1 MAVKKNTNSGGYSD
15 EALLALKRG
24 TYGKETNR
32 STRYTTSQDQL
43 QQVKQLPTLKPAS
56 ENKVKERNNAV
67 KPSTRYQN
75 TNKTQSKQSDRDTRY
90 DKDFDYFYDYRV
102 GDFSGEVD
110 YDPVSD
116 TDVEKWRNVK
126 KDIMKKN
133 NWTDKEFDD
142 RYSAYENERYKN
154 QLKTDADLAA
164 KFASEHPVLGTIAQA
179 AQNPGVWFEGAANMI
194 SSLLPEKYKAK
205 STDDSRFYSLT
216 QKNAMKQAV
225 KDNMNSDV
233 GKTAY
238 DIGTGLGDMVLAS
251 GVPVLGVATLGTEA
265 ASRNQMQALERGV
278 DPTRAAAT
286 GALSGVVSGVMNK
299 IGLEKALGSAGQT
312 VAGTIGKAA
321 VKEGAENLLEDS
333 ANLAI
338 DKFINKDKSQL
349 DTLHDYYVLQGMT
362 DEDAWSQVARDTGAD
377 LATSFGSG
385 AAFGG
390 FMSGLNNLPT
400 LTGMLKNHKANIQN
414 IDPEI
419 QNAIETTEATQAEI
433 QNLQNQLPKVE
444 AQSAPKITLTPE
456 ESARLQQSKP
466 VSTETQGISNDE
478 LAELNKEF
486 GNMWA
491 DEPKAETAPTNP
503 VENKTV
509 NESAPIRFNDMS
521 PKQQAEIEAEMAE
534 QYSFGKQKNVP
545 NKTNKVSEIELPTNK
560 TEAYNNTV
568 TDISP
573 KQSEG
578 GTITKN
584 IASELQKENF
594 RPITFT
600 TKDGSTYIISKSTRP
615 GEKWQLSHI
624 DDTGDAIGHTAFA
637 NDADLI
643 SKIQDAENAITELNP
658 QNNIFTQSTVTIN
671 DMLKNPDAYTLEDFD
686 RAYRSFDKNA
696 DTDGASKEDL
706 IDALNAQV
714 AEEASVGTI
723 SVKAIP
729 QTNSNYKIGDKIT
742 YVTDDFEGHRELQ
755 GTIKESYPDHVIVDV
770 PDISDHVYIDNDM
783 MDMLRPAEEGFNDGQ
798 LTPEE
803 VKVLQ
808 DAANGK
814 SDIPETGNPAPKKD
828 SIPDDIRAYMNNKL
842 AMIQKIQNDARKGVN
857 GLEIMKTTDDFNRYE
872 ADLIN
877 KYPNWFDNGSFKE
890 ADYNRL
896 MRMEEAAKK
905 AAKAQKKTS
914 KPKEMPTVKPTEQ
927 APANTPKQ
935 NGPDVK
941 NIKNSFRG
949 KIRYINDSNNEY
961 AKQFIKALDEFEK
974 APSEATYQKVKKAH
988 EDYAANSGSKN
999 MKNWYG
1005 TWYTK
1010 TYEPDGI
1017 NKQLDSLAEKYG
1029 IKTGAPKNEVPNVKK
1044 TEPVNNEVPKVK
1056 PNEPTPP
1063 KNTPPNEPP
1072 KTNLSKRYETLKNS
1086 DLFKKSEANMKMLET
1101 SKEKGVFDKDIESR
1115 KEAQEEALKEYLA
1128 DPEKAREH
1136 NLNKKWDSGK
1146 DVDTSMLIL
1155 KDALEKGD
1163 QAETNLT
1170 LLKQVEMNKGA
1181 GRQLRANRDYAGT
1194 KEKTLQ
1200 KAAEFMS
1207 DKADKVLSNK
1217 KSRTQYEAMVER
1229 IVNGDLSE
1237 LSSKLKMDEADIDN
1251 IKKAI
1256 KAGAGKADIV
1266 KMIGMYQ
1273 AVGKTGISADTLKKV
1288 SEIYSKIEEGN
1299 YGLNSRKRAELET
1312 DAFKVLAQDI
1322 GGKRT
1327 WREKWDAWRYLA
1339 MLGNPKTHLRN
1350 ILGNTTHYM
1359 ITEAKDNL
1367 AGALETALDKVS
1379 KNGIERTKA
1388 ILTAD
1393 DDGLVKR
1400 SAQDADDNAYA
1411 SLNDSGSKYNV
1422 KDEINRARDS
1432 FNSKTL
1438 SKIDEFNSGLLDKED
1453 YSALKRKY
1461 SKSLARYLKANGA
1474 NESIFDAT
1482 DDASKALLD
1491 KARVYAI
1498 DQAKQATFHEYSKLA
1513 ETLTNASRNL
1523 ANSDKVRDKAASY
1536 VLEGLLPFKKTPIN
1550 ILKQGGK
1557 YSPISLAKGL
1567 YKAFDAVKTGN
1578 STASEAIDDLASGL
1592 TGSAIMAL
1600 GGFLASKGMLTG
1612 SADDNYDVDNAEK
1625 DQGKQNY
1632 ALKIGDSSYT
1642 LDWLA
1647 PASMPLF
1654 VGVELYKQMQ
1664 KKDKNLDV
1672 NDFLSALTT
1681 IAEPITEMSMLQ
1693 GINDT
1698 LEQLSYSGLKSAVG
1712 TFAASTGLGYITQ
1725 GVPTIAGQVARA
1737 VDNTRRSTYSDK
1749 TGAEKQID
1757 RAVTKVKN
1765 KIPVVSSSSE
1775 PYIDAKGRVEKNEGF
1790 FASKLGN
1797 GILPNL
1803 MDQMLSPGY
1812 YKQGT
1817 VSTVDK
1823 ELNRLY
1829 EATGE
1834 SPYLN
1839 VSSGKVNK
1847 EQLSKSDFTKYQT
1860 QYGQTNTKLYT
1871 DIIGSDEY
1879 KQLDDAQRLKI
1890 LDSAKDMSKMIA
1902 DHEIGGKELSD
1913 SQQKLYD
1920 TYKKEGL
1927 NSISSRLKEQAKV
1940 GAINDKY
1947 GTEMR
1952 LDTYEKWSTDPELKK
1967 LGGPE
1972 AYAKNYAKAKELDM
1986 DVKTYIKKEAEAPG
2000 TAAKEVQMKEDAVD
2014 NGFVTKDG
2022 KGNLDAYTKAVDMFG
2037 EDQKKIQAYSTVHSK
2052 GYTKNSQL
2060 LPELVDN
2067 SSFNDE
2073 DRGKILMSEHG
2084 KTPDKLG
2091 KTAKGAY
2098 DVGGYAGVY
2107 YYWML
2112 KQLADTNNNGS
2123 VDKKEKKALMNSD
2136 NKYVM
2141 QVPDNIYKYL
2151 DTAKW

>member
-419 QNAIETTEATQAEI
+419 QNAIETTEAAQAEI

-466 VSTETQGISNDE
+466 VPAETQGISEAE

-509 NESAPIRFNDMS
+509 NESAPRNPRIVA
-521 PKQQAEIEAEMAE
+521 PLEGAELEQANVRRGELKGEIERKKIEVE
-534 QYSFGKQKNVP
+534 TNKQKWETIPDKQNR
-545 NKTNKVSEIELPTNK
+545 KKAAAEKVVKASERELK
-560 TEAYNNTV
+560 ALQDEDAQ
-568 TDISP
+568 I
-573 KQSEG
+573 K
-578 GTITKN
+578 KN
-584 IASELQKENF
+584 IKGYTMSSKEYMQKADNDLYKEIYNRNTGLMDNLNYAAKF
-594 RPITFT
+594 AGDSPEAKQLAKEI
-600 TKDGSTYIISKSTRP
+600 KDIVSQYI
-615 GEKWQLSHI
+615 E
-624 DDTGDAIGHTAFA
+624 TGDAFNTILSPQAIEKIAQLDDMAKSVDKEYLGYHFA
-637 NDADLI
+637 DTFGPRYNEMTDSFDMDNPSIWNKMLENGRLGQINQYYQQNFGQADT
-643 SKIQDAENAITELNP
+643 NAPKLDE
-658 QNNIFTQSTVTIN
+658 STTGQ
-671 DMLKNPDAYTLEDFD
+671 D
-686 RAYRSFDKNA
+686 RA
-696 DTDGASKEDL
+696 
-706 IDALNAQV
+706 
-714 AEEASVGTI
+714 
-723 SVKAIP
+723 
-729 QTNSNYKIGDKIT
+729 
-742 YVTDDFEGHRELQ
+742 
-755 GTIKESYPDHVIVDV
+755 
-770 PDISDHVYIDNDM
+770 
-783 MDMLRPAEEGFNDGQ
+783 

-803 VKVLQ
+803 TKVLQ
-808 DAANGK
+808 DVADGK
-814 SDIPETGNPAPKKD
+814 YDIPETGNPAPKKD

-1217 KSRTQYEAMVER
+1217 KSRNQYEAMVER

-1879 KQLDDAQRLKI
+1879 KQLDDAQRLKV